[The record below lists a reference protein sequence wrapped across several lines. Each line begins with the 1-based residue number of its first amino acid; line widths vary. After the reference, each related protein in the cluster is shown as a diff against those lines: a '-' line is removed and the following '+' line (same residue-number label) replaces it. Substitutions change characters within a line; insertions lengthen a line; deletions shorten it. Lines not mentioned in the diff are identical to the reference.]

1 VTEYAVVATIS
12 LLLLSSSLLVWII
25 FRYRA
30 KRASMAGV
38 IGSVGYSGAAR
49 NPDSLVEPNEEALE
63 QMEKLIDPSPHSDIR
78 K

>member
-1 VTEYAVVATIS
+1 
-12 LLLLSSSLLVWII
+12 
-25 FRYRA
+25 
-30 KRASMAGV
+30 MAGV